1 MTLPPHLR
9 VVQSMSVRK
18 TWVLAGLLAASVV
31 PSIVCAQ
38 ARPPVQAVRAPAIP
52 PPNSPPAVR
61 ITPAAQDAVVVV
73 TRFFDALSKGDLA
86 TAREQLDPGVVVI
99 TNATIRGG
107 RDAYMAE
114 QARADADFL
123 KQSQRGLLR
132 RDAQADGQLAWVL
145 SEKVFRTGKG
155 PDTRTV
161 ETIVLAKNPGGW
173 KIVHI
178 HWSTRP
184 LVGR

>member
-1 MTLPPHLR
+1 
-9 VVQSMSVRK
+9 MSVRK

-31 PSIVCAQ
+31 PSIVFAQ
-38 ARPPVQAVRAPAIP
+38 AKQSAQAVRAPATAQRDA
-52 PPNSPPAVR
+52 PAVR
-61 ITPAAQDAVVVV
+61 ITPAARDADAVV

-86 TAREQLDPGVVVI
+86 GAREQLDPGVVVI

-107 RDAYMAE
+107 RDAYMTE

-132 RDAQADGQLAWVL
+132 RDAQGDGQLTWVL

-155 PDTRTV
+155 APDTRTV
-161 ETIVLAKNPGGW
+161 ETIVLAKSPGGW

-178 HWSTRP
+178 HWSTRQ